1 MHPSKSCS
9 TFSRYVLFHFFYWL
23 WLEWQC
29 LRSSHLLK
37 KTRQI
42 TESRVVRQGGKKRP
56 KSSAKRQDNDQC
68 FAGIATSINLKL
80 AQRKFWKLLRKT
92 RQIALCFDLLPLTF
106 PLKLDPEQNAAVNKD
121 DRLSTT
127 TAFLAFLAF
136 QLFFRDKKWP
146 GNNKSM
152 TFLFGLGRKQR
163 KLYTLDV
170 WNGIYTVGIYE
181 FFFFFCYLKVDNGL
195 T

>member
-1 MHPSKSCS
+1 M
-9 TFSRYVLFHFFYWL
+9 FHFFTLCTISLFYWL

-42 TESRVVRQGGKKRP
+42 TESRIVRQGGKKRP

-92 RQIALCFDLLPLTF
+92 RQIALCFDLLPSTF

-127 TAFLAFLAF
+127 AFLAF
-136 QLFFRDKKWP
+136 QLFFRDKKWQQ
-146 GNNKSM
+146 KYAFFVWSW
-152 TFLFGLGRKQR
+152 TKKQR

-195 T
+195 ASLS

>member
-9 TFSRYVLFHFFYWL
+9 TFSRYVLFHFSTDFDWNGNA
-23 WLEWQC
+23 C
-29 LRSSHLLK
+29 SSHLLK

-42 TESRVVRQGGKKRP
+42 TERVVRQGGKKRP

-92 RQIALCFDLLPLTF
+92 RQIALCFDLLPSTF

-127 TAFLAFLAF
+127 TAFLAF

-146 GNNKSM
+146 GNNKNM
-152 TFLFGLGRKQR
+152 TFLFGLGRKTAKALYSWCLEWNLYCGNLWILLFLLLFEGRQR
-163 KLYTLDV
+163 PS
-170 WNGIYTVGIYE
+170 
-181 FFFFFCYLKVDNGL
+181 
-195 T
+195 

>member
-9 TFSRYVLFHFFYWL
+9 TFSRYVLFHFSTDFDWNGNA
-23 WLEWQC
+23 C
-29 LRSSHLLK
+29 SSHLLK

-42 TESRVVRQGGKKRP
+42 TERVVRQGGKKRP

-92 RQIALCFDLLPLTF
+92 RQIALCFDLLPSTF

-127 TAFLAFLAF
+127 TAFLAF
-136 QLFFRDKKWP
+136 QLFFS
-146 GNNKSM
+146 GTKSDQE
-152 TFLFGLGRKQR
+152 TTKIWLFCLVLDEKQR

-195 T
+195 ASLS